1 MIRLGIDAM
10 GGDFAPLECIKGIQQ
25 FAKKTPQNVH
35 FVLFGDE
42 QSIKDAISTI
52 GDLNVSFE
60 IVHCTNNIEM
70 SESPT
75 RAIAQ
80 KPESSIVQGF
90 KYLCETKIDGFASAG
105 NTGAVLVGAIY
116 TVKNIPGV
124 IRPALVSLIPRTQ
137 NKLGL
142 LVDVGANADCKPE
155 VLVQFGIL
163 GSIYLESIFNVPN
176 PKVAL
181 INIGEEE
188 GKGNMLAQ
196 AAYALMKD
204 SNQLNFVGNIEGRDV
219 FKDHADV
226 MVCDGFTGNIILKM
240 GESFYD
246 VVKSRNIN
254 DPYFELFNYENFG
267 GTAILGVNAPVF
279 IGHGIS
285 NANAFSNMFDLMKT
299 FIERNVIEEFRHH
312 FIQSTTSI
320 ES

>member
-10 GGDFAPLECIKGIQQ
+10 GGDFAPIECVKGIRQYAEISSGKQ
-25 FAKKTPQNVH
+25 H
-35 FVLFGDE
+35 FVLFGDKE
-42 QSIKDAISTI
+42 EITKAIDDAGTLS
-52 GDLNVSFE
+52 VSYE

-90 KYLCETKIDGFASAG
+90 KYLCENKIDGFASAG

-124 IRPALVSLIPRTQ
+124 IRPALVSLIPRSQ

-155 VLVQFGIL
+155 LLLQFGIL
-163 GSIYLESIFNVPN
+163 GSIYLENIFNVPN

-196 AAYALMKD
+196 AAYPLLKE
-204 SNQLNFVGNIEGRDV
+204 STQINFIGNIEGRDV

-246 VVKSRNIN
+246 LVKSRNIS
-254 DPYFELFNYENFG
+254 DPFFELFNYENFG

-285 NANAFSNMFDLMKT
+285 NANAFSNMFKLMNT
-299 FIERNVIEEFRHH
+299 FIEREIIEKFRHH

>member
-10 GGDFAPLECIKGIQQ
+10 GGDFAPLECIKGIHKYAESKPQQ
-25 FAKKTPQNVH
+25 VH
-35 FVLFGDE
+35 FILFGDE
-42 QSIKDAISTI
+42 NAIKQTI
-52 GDLNVSFE
+52 AETGDLNIPYE

-75 RAIAQ
+75 KAIAQ

-90 KYLCETKIDGFASAG
+90 KYLCENKIDGFASAG

-124 IRPALVSLIPRTQ
+124 IRPALVSLIPRTE

-196 AAYALMKD
+196 AAYTLFKEN
-204 SNQLNFVGNIEGRDV
+204 NQVNFIGNIEGRDV
-219 FKDHADV
+219 FKDRADV

-254 DPYFELFNYENFG
+254 DPFFEQFNYENFG

-285 NANAFSNMFDLMKT
+285 NANAFANMYKLMKT
-299 FIERNVIEEFRHH
+299 FIERNVIEKFRHH

>member
-1 MIRLGIDAM
+1 
-10 GGDFAPLECIKGIQQ
+10 
-25 FAKKTPQNVH
+25 
-35 FVLFGDE
+35 
-42 QSIKDAISTI
+42 S
-52 GDLNVSFE
+52 VSYE

-90 KYLCETKIDGFASAG
+90 KYLCENKIDGFASAG

-124 IRPALVSLIPRTQ
+124 IRPALVSLIPRSQ

-155 VLVQFGIL
+155 LLLQFGIL
-163 GSIYLESIFNVPN
+163 GSIYLENIFNVPN

-196 AAYALMKD
+196 AAYPLLKE
-204 SNQLNFVGNIEGRDV
+204 STQINFIGNIEGRDV

-246 VVKSRNIN
+246 VVKSRNIS
-254 DPYFELFNYENFG
+254 DPFFELFNYENFG

-285 NANAFSNMFDLMKT
+285 NANAFSNMFKLMNT
-299 FIERNVIEEFRHH
+299 FIEREIIEKFRHH

>member
-10 GGDFAPLECIKGIQQ
+10 GGDFAPIECVKGIRQYAENSSGKQ
-25 FAKKTPQNVH
+25 H
-35 FVLFGDE
+35 FVLFGDKE
-42 QSIKDAISTI
+42 EITKAIDDAGTLS
-52 GDLNVSFE
+52 VSCE

-90 KYLCETKIDGFASAG
+90 KYLCENKIDGFASAG

-124 IRPALVSLIPRTQ
+124 IRPALVSLIPRSQ

-155 VLVQFGIL
+155 LLLQFGIL
-163 GSIYLESIFNVPN
+163 GSIYLENIFNVPN

-196 AAYALMKD
+196 AAYPLLKE
-204 SNQLNFVGNIEGRDV
+204 STQINFIGNIEGRDV

-246 VVKSRNIN
+246 VVKSRNIS
-254 DPYFELFNYENFG
+254 DPFFELFNYENFG

-285 NANAFSNMFDLMKT
+285 NANAFSNMFKLMNT
-299 FIERNVIEEFRHH
+299 FIEREIIEKFRHH

>member
-10 GGDFAPLECIKGIQQ
+10 GGDFAPIECVKGIRQYAEISSGKQ
-25 FAKKTPQNVH
+25 H
-35 FVLFGDE
+35 FVLFGDKE
-42 QSIKDAISTI
+42 EITKAIDDAGTLS
-52 GDLNVSFE
+52 VSYE

-90 KYLCETKIDGFASAG
+90 KYLCENKIDGFASAG

-124 IRPALVSLIPRTQ
+124 IRPALVSLIPRSQ

-155 VLVQFGIL
+155 LLLQFGIL
-163 GSIYLESIFNVPN
+163 GSIYLENIFNVPN

-196 AAYALMKD
+196 AAYPLLKE
-204 SNQLNFVGNIEGRDV
+204 STQINFIGNIEGRDV

-246 VVKSRNIN
+246 VVK
-254 DPYFELFNYENFG
+254 
-267 GTAILGVNAPVF
+267 
-279 IGHGIS
+279 
-285 NANAFSNMFDLMKT
+285 
-299 FIERNVIEEFRHH
+299 
-312 FIQSTTSI
+312 
-320 ES
+320 

>member
-10 GGDFAPLECIKGIQQ
+10 GGDFAPIECVKGIRQYAEISSGKQ
-25 FAKKTPQNVH
+25 H
-35 FVLFGDE
+35 FVLFGDKE
-42 QSIKDAISTI
+42 EITKAIDDAGTLS
-52 GDLNVSFE
+52 VSYE

-90 KYLCETKIDGFASAG
+90 KYLCENKIDGFASAG

-124 IRPALVSLIPRTQ
+124 IRPALVSLIPRSQ

-155 VLVQFGIL
+155 LLLQFGIL
-163 GSIYLESIFNVPN
+163 GSIYLENIFNVPN

-196 AAYALMKD
+196 AAYPLLKE
-204 SNQLNFVGNIEGRDV
+204 STQINFIGNIEGRDV

-246 VVKSRNIN
+246 VVKSRNIS
-254 DPYFELFNYENFG
+254 DPFFELFNYENFG

-285 NANAFSNMFDLMKT
+285 NANAFSNMFKLMNT
-299 FIERNVIEEFRHH
+299 FIEREIIEKFRHH

>member
-10 GGDFAPLECIKGIQQ
+10 GGDFAPIECVKGIRQYAENSSGKQ
-25 FAKKTPQNVH
+25 H
-35 FVLFGDE
+35 FVLFGDKE
-42 QSIKDAISTI
+42 EITKAIDDAGT
-52 GDLNVSFE
+52 LPVSYE

-90 KYLCETKIDGFASAG
+90 KHLCENKIDGFASAG

-124 IRPALVSLIPRTQ
+124 IRPALVSLIPRSQ

-155 VLVQFGIL
+155 LLLQFGIL
-163 GSIYLESIFNVPN
+163 GSIYLENIFNVPN

-196 AAYALMKD
+196 AAYPLLKE
-204 SNQLNFVGNIEGRDV
+204 STQINFIGNIEGRDV

-246 VVKSRNIN
+246 VVKSRNIS
-254 DPYFELFNYENFG
+254 DPFFELFNYENFG

-285 NANAFSNMFDLMKT
+285 NANAFSNMFKLMNT
-299 FIERNVIEEFRHH
+299 FIEREIIEKFRHH